1 MLWEIVM
8 EIALSYIVS
17 VNVNQENFFWKKIV
31 DIHQNFKCI
40 TFVLVIMLLI
50 TDVHMCGYRIRYL

>member
-1 MLWEIVM
+1 M

-17 VNVNQENFFWKKIV
+17 INVNQNYFWKKIV

-40 TFVLVIMLLI
+40 TFVLVNMLLI
-50 TDVHMCGYRIRYL
+50 IDVYMCRYRIRYL